1 MKTNKQKK
9 GRKVCTRIVLLLV
22 LLAAL
27 VCLFTGT
34 VFAST
39 EDAVSDGEGGV
50 GSQSESKGGGSNFS
64 AQISAFYDQ
73 YSGEIFSALSLV
85 GTLVLAWFWRRG
97 LLPSVRGGLS
107 SLASGVERLSEGAKA
122 ASESQNKLL
131 NEFFS
136 RIEPILGDLERA
148 RELFL
153 ALEEKTGELEKR
165 AGDAESEREKL
176 LTLNRAS
183 IEMLKE
189 VFTAARLPV
198 TSKEE
203 LSAIYR
209 RALDA
214 LSESPGAEK

>member
-9 GRKVCTRIVLLLV
+9 GRLLGRITLI
-22 LLAAL
+22 LAL
-27 VCLFTGT
+27 FVTLFCLFAGT
-34 VFAST
+34 VSASSLEEETALEDEIGT
-39 EDAVSDGEGGV
+39 ETET
-50 GSQSESKGGGSNFS
+50 KGGGSNFS
-64 AQISAFYDQ
+64 AQLGAFYDQ

-107 SLASGVERLSEGAKA
+107 SLANGVERLTDGAKA
-122 ASESQNKLL
+122 ASESQSKLL
-131 NEFFS
+131 NDFFV
-136 RIEPILGDLERA
+136 RVEPILGDLERA

-153 ALEEKTGELEKR
+153 ALEEKTAELER
-165 AGDAESEREKL
+165 RESDAEGEREKL

-183 IEMLKE
+183 LEMLKE

-203 LSAIYR
+203 LAAIYR
-209 RALDA
+209 RALDS
-214 LSESPGAEK
+214 LSESEGAAG